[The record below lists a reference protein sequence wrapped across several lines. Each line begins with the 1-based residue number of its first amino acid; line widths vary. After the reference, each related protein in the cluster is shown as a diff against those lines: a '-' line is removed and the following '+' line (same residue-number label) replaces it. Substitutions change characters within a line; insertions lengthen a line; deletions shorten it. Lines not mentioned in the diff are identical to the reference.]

1 MREHESSATMMP
13 RGRRYLL
20 SRVNDVLENLEP
32 LDLVLEVVG
41 IHSVLDRLT
50 RDLASNDSEGVLEL
64 YKAAAVSE
72 RVSDARVQRRESA

>member
-50 RDLASNDSEGVLEL
+50 
-64 YKAAAVSE
+64 
-72 RVSDARVQRRESA
+72 